1 MALARDAEGS
11 VPVRAMERA
20 WPEPE
25 QRKRCLAGLV
35 ADGLL
40 TPSGDGYALPGCSS

>member
-1 MALARDAEGS
+1 MQQ
-11 VPVRAMERA
+11 A

-25 QRKRCLAGLV
+25 QRTRCLTGLV

-40 TPSGDGYALPGCSS
+40 VPSGDGYALPGSAS